1 MKQDRQQELH
11 FEDLAKQ
18 FTEDVSRSKWVFS
31 MEDAMQDS
39 ALRKSMQKHRRKM
52 KRKTVLEYA
61 IAFSAIAVGL
71 PVLLWYLYRQFCCS
85 GKCRRWCSST
95 CSVRFWAWQRF
106 WAAACLHGHCVMRK
120 IRACRKGVDIDSDDL
135 QLILVTT
142 AEYDKISALAEQ
154 AGHRIAPAE
163 TL

>member
-1 MKQDRQQELH
+1 MGIFHGRCHAGQR
-11 FEDLAKQ
+11 LAKIYAEASAENETENSSGIRNCFFSNRSGTSR
-18 FTEDVSRSKWVFS
+18 FTVVSVPSVF
-31 MEDAMQDS
+31 
-39 ALRKSMQKHRRKM
+39 
-52 KRKTVLEYA
+52 
-61 IAFSAIAVGL
+61 AVPANAGGGA
-71 PVLLWYLYRQFCCS
+71 VLLAAS
-85 GKCRRWCSST
+85 GFGRGNASGRRLVCMGIVS
-95 CSVRFWAWQRF
+95 CE
-106 WAAACLHGHCVMRK
+106 K

>member
-18 FTEDVSRSKWVFS
+18 FTEDISRSKRIFS

-39 ALRKSMQKHRRKM
+39 VLRKSMQKHRRKM

-71 PVLLWYLYRQFCCS
+71 PVLLWYLYRQFLLFRQMPEVVQFYLQRPVLGVATLLGGGLFAWALYHAKKYEPV
-85 GKCRRWCSST
+85 GK
-95 CSVRFWAWQRF
+95 AWT
-106 WAAACLHGHCVMRK
+106 LTVM
-120 IRACRKGVDIDSDDL
+120 
-135 QLILVTT
+135 T
-142 AEYDKISALAEQ
+142 YN
-154 AGHRIAPAE
+154 
-163 TL
+163 